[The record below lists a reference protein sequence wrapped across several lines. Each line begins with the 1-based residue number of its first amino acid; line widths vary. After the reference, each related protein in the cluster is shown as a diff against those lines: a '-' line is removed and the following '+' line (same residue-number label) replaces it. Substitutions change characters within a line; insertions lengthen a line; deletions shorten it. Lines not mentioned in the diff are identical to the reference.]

1 MIPKGTIRKV
11 GEYYFSNPA
20 YKANFFRGL
29 EEFFGKDIPDN
40 DEPLFNEW
48 MTYDFVFSDGKTMIK
63 KFYSENPLSIPL
75 YRREIY
81 NTLSEN
87 YYGFFEVLKV
97 TPFKGLSLKR
107 LSDESVFEVSEIS
120 ATMDL
125 EVGDVFIT
133 RVAKIIDHYQLVG
146 ADGKVIKSSQAKSKK
161 ERIEFI
167 KNISSIKMD
176 TPRDA
181 YYFSKVYFN

>member
-11 GEYYFSNPA
+11 GEYYFSNLK
-20 YKANFFRGL
+20 YRDEIFRGL
-29 EEFFGKDIPDN
+29 KEFFGNNIPNN

-48 MTYDFVFSDGKTMIK
+48 MMYDFMFTDGRDMLE
-63 KFYSENPLSIPL
+63 KFYEENPLSIPV

-81 NTLSEN
+81 KALTEN
-87 YYGFFEVLKV
+87 YYGLFEVLKV
-97 TPFKGLSLKR
+97 MPFKGLLLRR
-107 LSDESVFEVSEIS
+107 LSDGKEFEVSEIS

-146 ADGKVIKSSQAKSKK
+146 ADGKAIKSSQSKNKK
-161 ERIEFI
+161 EREIFI
-167 KNISSIKMD
+167 KNLSLIKMD
-176 TPRDA
+176 TPKDA
-181 YYFSKVYFN
+181 FIFYKVL

>member
-11 GEYYFSNPA
+11 GEYYFNNPK
-20 YKANFFRGL
+20 YRDEIFRGL
-29 EEFFGKDIPDN
+29 QEFFGDNIPNN

-48 MTYDFVFSDGKTMIK
+48 MTYNFIFSDGKNMLE
-63 KFYSENPLSIPL
+63 KFYEENPLSIPL

-81 NTLSEN
+81 KTLTEN
-87 YYGFFEVLKV
+87 YYGLFEVMKV
-97 TPFKGLSLKR
+97 VPFKSLSLRR
-107 LSDESVFEVSEIS
+107 LSDEKEFDVSEVS

-146 ADGKVIKSSQAKSKK
+146 ADGKAIKSSQSRTKK
-161 ERIEFI
+161 EKDIFI
-167 KNISSIKMD
+167 KNMANVKMD
-176 TPRDA
+176 TPKDA
-181 YYFSKVYFN
+181 FIFYKVL